1 MNLAACAA
9 LRTHATPENSIW
21 YRYIAL
27 GHLSTALSSAHTKK
41 RPARFNPGPLLSA
54 PDQFAT
60 LSLAE
65 NPLVAQFEAGAMFG
79 DVTPGG
85 HAPNTKITF
94 VSLNITVVLHE
105 VLDLTDI
112 NHAQHPLGTN
122 AQELTG
128 DWKGYHIRNHLT
140 TVSDPYDVASP
151 TQELGMALFAT
162 GVEGFRS
169 ISAKVPFGKTLTVFT
184 EHFHAG
190 SYLRFLDPTTGITH
204 TIP

>member
-9 LRTHATPENSIW
+9 LRAHTSPENSVW
-21 YRYIAL
+21 YRYILL

-41 RPARFNPGPLLSA
+41 RPSRFNPGPLLSP

-79 DVTPGG
+79 DATPGG
-85 HAPNTKITF
+85 HAPNPKLTF
-94 VSLNITVVLHE
+94 VSLNITVVLHDI
-105 VLDLTDI
+105 LDLTDV
-112 NHAQHPLGTN
+112 NSAQIPLGAN

-128 DWKGYHIRNHLT
+128 DWKGYYIRNHLT
-140 TVSDPYDVASP
+140 TVSDPYGVPSP

-184 EHFHAG
+184 ERFQRG
-190 SYLRFLDPTTGITH
+190 SYLRFLDPATGIAH